1 MMKSLKN
8 SLTDRRLPRCQTG
21 FTLVEVIV
29 SMGFSLAV
37 LASIYGLFSAQTHTV
52 KGQESRMEA
61 HQYAMSVLDTI
72 VREIRNTG
80 YFPTSSA
87 CINIAN
93 TAGIVSADAQNFR
106 LVYDTNADGVCEED
120 VAFTYD
126 STNKNILRNGAPL
139 TEGNATAVQFTYYPQ
154 QTSST
159 APVPYCFGLGLP
171 SGCSGMLASNLASV
185 QTVMVSIT
193 IQSKSPDTQYGG
205 QSLITM
211 SSSAALRNH
220 GL

>member
-1 MMKSLKN
+1 MKSLTN
-8 SLTDRRLPRCQTG
+8 RLTDRRLPRCQTG

-29 SMGFSLAV
+29 SMVFSLAL
-37 LASIYGLFSAQTHTV
+37 LASIYGVFSAQTHTV
-52 KGQESRMEA
+52 KGQESRMEGNE
-61 HQYAMSVLDTI
+61 YAMSVLDTI

-80 YFPTSSA
+80 YFPTNTA

-93 TAGIVSADAQNFR
+93 SGGIVSADAQNFR
-106 LVYDTNADGVCEED
+106 LVYDANADGVCEED

-126 STNKNILRNGAPL
+126 STNKNILRNGAMI
-139 TEGNATAVQFTYYPQ
+139 TDGNATAVLFTYYPQ
-154 QTSST
+154 KTSGS
-159 APVPYCFGLGLP
+159 APAPYCFSLGSP
-171 SGCSGMLASNLASV
+171 SGCSGMLAANLASV

-193 IQSKSPDTQYGG
+193 IQTKSPDTRYGG